1 MHALTHRLTLLFVL
15 ACAFGGAAAGQDGS
29 TRVQSWSGVLVTANC
44 TADEAFDE
52 ADKCTTPMAG
62 IELALYDDT
71 TRHVFKLEPQPN
83 TVAAELGA
91 SVTVRGTL
99 EGEKIRISSLELLKS
114 IGLAVGQKAP
124 GFVARDQSGR
134 EQSLNTLK
142 RPGGTVLLFFRSAD
156 W

>member
-1 MHALTHRLTLLFVL
+1 M
-15 ACAFGGAAAGQDGS
+15 
-29 TRVQSWSGVLVTANC
+29 
-44 TADEAFDE
+44 
-52 ADKCTTPMAG
+52 
-62 IELALYDDT
+62 ALYDDT
-71 TRHVFKLEPQPN
+71 TRHVFKLEPQPSA
-83 TVAAELGA
+83 VAVGLGA

-156 W
+156 C